1 MTDSKAWNW
10 IEETSKIWLTPSED
24 SYFISNRW
32 KEKGFSDLLDFGCG
46 LGRHSIFFAK
56 EGFNVSA
63 FDLSKEGI
71 NHLKQ
76 WAEDENLIINSAVA
90 DMLKLTL
97 CSKDTWSFK
106 DAGYPK
112 VDENTIVKTE
122 VGPEKGIPH
131 FYVILHDILKLFKDF
146 EIDRIRHIDDC
157 YFEGKERNSKH
168 YFILARY
175 FKEI

>member
-1 MTDSKAWNW
+1 MRCKMTDSKAWNW

-90 DMLKLTL
+90 DMLKLPYAQKIL
-97 CSKDTWSFK
+97 
-106 DAGYPK
+106 
-112 VDENTIVKTE
+112 
-122 VGPEKGIPH
+122 GPLKMR
-131 FYVILHDILKLFKDF
+131 DIQK
-146 EIDRIRHIDDC
+146 
-157 YFEGKERNSKH
+157 
-168 YFILARY
+168 
-175 FKEI
+175 